1 MCALLSCVLSTMVF
15 VLRRHIGEY
24 DPDHPVAD
32 DEQDRS
38 EGQDSV
44 APTLQPG
51 LERHSG
57 EKSNH
62 LPKPGLAG
70 ILFFYVNT
78 DVLTWAPVLHSSLL
92 RWC

>member
-32 DEQDRS
+32 DEQDGS
-38 EGQDSV
+38 ERQGFV
-44 APTLQPG
+44 AQPLPAPG
-51 LERHSG
+51 LKTHSG

-62 LPKPGLAG
+62 
-70 ILFFYVNT
+70 
-78 DVLTWAPVLHSSLL
+78 HSNLDWL
-92 RWC
+92 GFCLNE